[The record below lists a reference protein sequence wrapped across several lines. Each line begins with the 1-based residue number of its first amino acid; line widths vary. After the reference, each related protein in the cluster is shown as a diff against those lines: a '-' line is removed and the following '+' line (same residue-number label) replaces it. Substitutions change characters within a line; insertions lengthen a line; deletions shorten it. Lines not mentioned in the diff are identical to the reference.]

1 MKNTTRLAV
10 VAIAAAGSLA
20 GAQFQTITI
29 DFDDQIGG
37 FNPPALTDGMFSPHA
52 TFSTTSD
59 SVLLIFEGSGF
70 VGGSNPNNLTAALS
84 QQASDFDSDIFIDF
98 PVAANAVS
106 LDVLADNDSGVIANL
121 VVTHAGGTDSIDV
134 IGNGDFTDKVPMDL
148 SLYTD
153 VTRIELVNITDE
165 FGLSIDNLVFDVP
178 VPAPGSLALLG
189 AAGLLAPRRR
199 RG

>member
-20 GAQFQTITI
+20 GAQLQTITI

-178 VPAPGSLALLG
+178 VPAPSSLALLG
-189 AAGLLAPRRR
+189 AAGLLAPRHR